1 MKGFDAYK
9 KYVAIK
15 LHFQSDY
22 DYFKFAGK
30 ANASRESFA
39 NRKDRHIFDRLAKV
53 YDAEQFE
60 TLLVANFLTNSD
72 VWIGD
77 IASETGRIKY
87 LDLKKK
93 FQSLQY
99 QFKQDMTR
107 IKDEMTR
114 DGKNFDSLFHID
126 SDESCY
132 PKIVDMMVQQDIT
145 IESFVIMNKIL
156 NFMPRISKRISDDLV
171 WPEIRKLVTK
181 YSPFVRVD
189 LKSFRVIM
197 KSTFLDSFAEKSL
210 AASD

>member
-1 MKGFDAYK
+1 MKAFDAYK

-15 LHFQSDY
+15 LHFHSDY

-30 ANASRESFA
+30 ANVSRESFS
-39 NRKDRHIFDRLAKV
+39 NRKDRHIFERLAKV

-60 TLLVANFLTNSD
+60 TLLVANFLTNSE

-77 IASETGRIKY
+77 IASENGRRKY

-99 QFKQDMTR
+99 QFKQD
-107 IKDEMTR
+107 IEKLKDEIDR
-114 DGKNFDSLFHID
+114 DRKTFDSLFHID

-145 IESFVIMNKIL
+145 IETFVLMNKIL
-156 NFMPRISKRISDDLV
+156 NFMPKISKRISDDLV

-189 LKSFRVIM
+189 LKPFRTIM
-197 KSTFLDSFAEKSL
+197 KSTFLDVSGEKTL